1 MKGGNGLAK
10 VLAKLMDA
18 AGALTDPVDLVFR
31 GSSMTTQSRAFDKAP
46 RQEGRNDWFW
56 TE

>member
-1 MKGGNGLAK
+1 MRGLAK
-10 VLAKLMDA
+10 AIAKLVDA

-31 GSSMTTQSRAFDKAP
+31 GSSMTTQSRAFEREAP

-56 TE
+56 AE